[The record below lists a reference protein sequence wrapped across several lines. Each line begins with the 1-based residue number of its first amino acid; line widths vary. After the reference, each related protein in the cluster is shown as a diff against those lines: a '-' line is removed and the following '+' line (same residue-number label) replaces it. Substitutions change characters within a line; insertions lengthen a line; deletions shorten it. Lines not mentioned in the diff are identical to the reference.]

1 MTSLRA
7 ILVGHGQMG
16 RHHARVLR
24 SMEDV
29 DLVGVVDPAAS
40 GELVGTAFVDLEE
53 ALRGGVDI
61 AVVAVPTVV
70 HESVAV
76 HLAER
81 GIHTLIEKPV
91 ASDVATSCRIA
102 DAFERRGVVGC
113 VGHIERFNPA
123 VQELRRRLEL
133 GELGEIYQIAT
144 RRQGPFPERIT
155 DVGVILD
162 LASHDIDLTSWVS
175 QSAYADVSVRTA
187 HRSGRDKED
196 LVAAIGRLEDGT
208 VVNHLV
214 NWLSPLK
221 ERVTVVSGERGTF
234 VADTLT
240 ADLTFYANGAAPVDW
255 DTLASFR
262 GVVAGDMTRYAI
274 AKREPLLLELL
285 AFVKAVRG
293 GDDRTVSIRDG
304 ARVVAVAESMLA
316 SAESSETVRPLDLV
330 ETQGER

>member
-1 MTSLRA
+1 MSQLRA
-7 ILVGHGQMG
+7 LLVGYGQMG
-16 RHHARVLR
+16 RHHARVLT
-24 SMEDV
+24 SMDGV
-29 DLVGVVDPAAS
+29 DLVGVVDPAGSGDLLGADFVELEPALAS
-40 GELVGTAFVDLEE
+40 
-53 ALRGGVDI
+53 GVDI
-61 AVVAVPTVV
+61 AVVAVPTVA
-70 HESVAV
+70 HEEVAV
-76 HLAER
+76 LLAER
-81 GIHTLIEKPV
+81 GVHALIEKPI
-91 ASDVATSCRIA
+91 AADVATSRRIA
-102 DAFERRGVVGC
+102 EAFERNGLVGC

-123 VQELRRRLEL
+123 VQELRRRLEC
-133 GELGEIYQIAT
+133 GELGDIYQIAT
-144 RRQGPFPERIT
+144 RRQGPYPERIT

-162 LASHDIDLTSWVS
+162 LASHDIDLTAWVS

-187 HRSGRDKED
+187 HRSGRDRED
-196 LVAAIGRLEDGT
+196 LVAAVGRLEDGT

-285 AFVKAVRG
+285 AFVEAVRG
-293 GDDRTVSIRDG
+293 GADRTVGIRD
-304 ARVVAVAESMLA
+304 AAQVVAVAEGMLS
-316 SAESSETVRPLDLV
+316 SAASSETERPGSRRP
-330 ETQGER
+330 TGG

>member
-1 MTSLRA
+1 MRSLKA
-7 ILVGHGQMG
+7 LLIGFGQMG
-16 RHHARVLR
+16 RHHARVLS
-24 SMEDV
+24 SMEGV
-29 DLVGVVDPAAS
+29 DLVGVVDPAGS
-40 GELVGTAFVDLEE
+40 GDLPGSEFVELAP
-53 ALRGGVDI
+53 ALAGGVDI
-61 AVVAVPTVV
+61 AVVAVPTVA
-70 HESVAV
+70 HEDVAV
-76 HLAER
+76 HLAEH
-81 GIHTLIEKPV
+81 GVHTLIEKPV
-91 ASDVATSCRIA
+91 AADVTTSHRIA
-102 DAFERRGVVGC
+102 DAFEQRGLVGC

-196 LVAAIGRLEDGT
+196 LVAAVGRLEDGT

-285 AFVKAVRG
+285 AFETAVRG
-293 GDDRTVSIRDG
+293 GEDRTVSIRD
-304 ARVVAVAESMLA
+304 AAHVVAVAEGMLT
-316 SAESSETVRPLDLV
+316 SAASSETQRPHSSRL
-330 ETQGER
+330 TGS